1 MRLLKRHPG
10 GADGDATTD
19 TDTGG
24 SEPPAEAA
32 EPPAEEP
39 ATQPATKP
47 TPTATDT
54 TAETPR
60 RRWGR
65 RTVTVPVTVPQ
76 RSVRRTMTMPT
87 RAVDR
92 TVTSRGMALA
102 PILATVAGGVLAVV
116 GLVTLIRTGV
126 DASWFRPEVEVLDAD
141 HTALLGLLEIGG
153 GVLLVLAGL
162 LRQRVV
168 VAVLGLALALAATA
182 AAIEPAELQRELAIE
197 RWWAWT
203 LAAGGVVLVLSALQA
218 PRERTRTVVDVT

>member
-1 MRLLKRHPG
+1 
-10 GADGDATTD
+10 
-19 TDTGG
+19 
-24 SEPPAEAA
+24 
-32 EPPAEEP
+32 
-39 ATQPATKP
+39 
-47 TPTATDT
+47 
-54 TAETPR
+54 
-60 RRWGR
+60 
-65 RTVTVPVTVPQ
+65 
-76 RSVRRTMTMPT
+76 MPT